1 MVIASLPLLLTLAV
15 SSDVR
20 NLGKNKTFGNNMT
33 SCTLGNQRKAVPSL
47 LQVLEAKLIHLL
59 FLF

>member
-20 NLGKNKTFGNNMT
+20 NLGKSKTFGNNMT